1 MSESKEM
8 MEPPESGISDGS
20 TPYAGWGGSAQ
31 KPSFD
36 EPSKPKRKKRRV
48 TPETG
53 ALSINSLMD
62 IVTIILVYLIK
73 SFVTSPIEVK
83 DPSIDLPISTSQD
96 SIEEASVVMVTG
108 PLMKYT
114 DKQGRLQLKQNQPT
128 MLIDGKPLLQL
139 ETVTGADGNASFRV
153 PSAEKT
159 PPDPNGFVV
168 NRLRVELE
176 AARKVQE
183 ATASISEQ
191 DFAGKVI
198 IIADR
203 NTPYRVLMDILITCG
218 QAGFGEFK
226 FAIVKDEP

>member
-1 MSESKEM
+1 MSETKEIQ
-8 MEPPESGISDGS
+8 EPPESGIADGS
-20 TPYAGWGGSAQ
+20 APYAGWGT
-31 KPSFD
+31 D
-36 EPSKPKRKKRRV
+36 EKVTATEGQARPKRKKRRV
-48 TPETG
+48 TAEAGP
-53 ALSINSLMD
+53 LSINSLMD

-83 DPSIDLPISTSQD
+83 DPSIDLPISTSKD

-128 MLIDGKPLLQL
+128 LLIDGKPLLQL
-139 ETVTGADGNASFRV
+139 ETVAGADGNASYRV

-159 PPDPNGFVV
+159 PPDANGFLV

-176 AARKVQE
+176 AAKKVQE

-191 DFAGKVI
+191 EFAGKVI

>member
-1 MSESKEM
+1 MSEPKEM
-8 MEPPESGISDGS
+8 QEPAESGIADGS
-20 TPYAGWGGSAQ
+20 APYKGWGADVAKAAADAPAQ
-31 KPSFD
+31 K
-36 EPSKPKRKKRRV
+36 KRKKKRV
-48 TPETG
+48 SGETPT
-53 ALSINSLMD
+53 LSINSLMD

-108 PLMKYT
+108 PVMKYT
-114 DKQGRLQLKQNQPT
+114 DSTGRLQVKQNQP
-128 MLIDGKPLLQL
+128 MLLMDGKPLLNL
-139 ETVTGADGNASFRV
+139 ETVAGADGNASYRV

-159 PPDPNGFVV
+159 PPDANGFLI
-168 NRLRVELE
+168 NRLRADLE
-176 AARKVQE
+176 SARKLQE
-183 ATASISEQ
+183 ATASITEQ

-198 IIADR
+198 IIADKH
-203 NTPYRVLMDILITCG
+203 TPYRVLMDVLITCG

>member
-1 MSESKEM
+1 MSDTKDPN
-8 MEPPESGISDGS
+8 EPAETGIADGS
-20 TPYAGWGGSAQ
+20 APYRGWGSDVETTPTEGGR
-31 KPSFD
+31 K
-36 EPSKPKRKKRRV
+36 KKKKRRV
-48 TPETG
+48 SEEAG

-96 SIEEASVVMVTG
+96 SIEEAAVVMVTG
-108 PLMKYT
+108 PLMKFT
-114 DKQGRLQLKQNQPT
+114 DATGRLQVKQNQPT
-128 MLIDGKPLLQL
+128 LLMDGKPLLQL
-139 ETVTGADGNASFRV
+139 ETVAGADGNATFRV
-153 PSAEKT
+153 PSDQKT
-159 PPDPNGFVV
+159 PPEPNAFLI
-168 NRLRVELE
+168 NALRAELE

-183 ATASISEQ
+183 ATASLSET

-198 IIADR
+198 IIADKH
-203 NTPYRVLMDILITCG
+203 TPYRVLMDILITCG